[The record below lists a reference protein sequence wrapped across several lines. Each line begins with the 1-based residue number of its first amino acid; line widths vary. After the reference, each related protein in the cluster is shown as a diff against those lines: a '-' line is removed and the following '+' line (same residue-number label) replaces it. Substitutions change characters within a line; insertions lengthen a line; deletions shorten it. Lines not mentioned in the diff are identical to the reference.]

1 MRPAG
6 FEPATSR
13 FITLQL
19 SLPSLLMRN
28 VRALDF
34 PFIIPTEV
42 GLDATRQVST
52 PSPFGAWHGIAN
64 SITRKVSPFLSGST
78 RRVSPT
84 APNLLGIWRSILL
97 NYGRTPHQ
105 YRHCPKHAMNL
116 ISNYFSLRRVIHKS
130 FTYRLCDNTT
140 YLIRCFY

>member
-1 MRPAG
+1 MVRPAG

-19 SLPSLLMRN
+19 SLPSLIMRN

-52 PSPFGAWHGIAN
+52 PSPFGAWHGIA
-64 SITRKVSPFLSGST
+64 ILQVSPFLSGST

-84 APNLLGIWRSILL
+84 APNPLGIWRSIQL
-97 NYGRTPHQ
+97 NYGRTAATIPPLTQ
-105 YRHCPKHAMNL
+105 TRNETD
-116 ISNYFSLRRVIHKS
+116 S
-130 FTYRLCDNTT
+130 
-140 YLIRCFY
+140 

>member
-1 MRPAG
+1 MGSLSFYRQSFIPLRIYFYQGKVVHPAG
-6 FEPATSR
+6 FEPATFG

-52 PSPFGAWHGIAN
+52 PSPFGAWHGIA
-64 SITRKVSPFLSGST
+64 ILQVSPFLSGST

-84 APNLLGIWRSILL
+84 APNL
-97 NYGRTPHQ
+97 
-105 YRHCPKHAMNL
+105 
-116 ISNYFSLRRVIHKS
+116 
-130 FTYRLCDNTT
+130 
-140 YLIRCFY
+140 